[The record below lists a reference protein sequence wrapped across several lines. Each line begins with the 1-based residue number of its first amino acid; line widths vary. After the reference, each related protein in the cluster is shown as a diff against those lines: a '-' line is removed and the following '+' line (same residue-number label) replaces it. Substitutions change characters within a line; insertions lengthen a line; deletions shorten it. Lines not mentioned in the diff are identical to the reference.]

1 MESVDIIVASPDMNE
16 ENVASNWVESGVGVG
31 KTILPVDCTMVL
43 ELLSCEYGRD
53 GDNGGGEVDVGET
66 STVIDDD
73 FGNSNSDVDDMTDI
87 DGNISENN
95 FDGAWDTNTD
105 DWAGLSDI
113 LDETSIGNE
122 NWVGC
127 NISDEPVFNSAV
139 EIIEEADSVVAL
151 SLFVEDSL
159 R

>member
-1 MESVDIIVASPDMNE
+1 
-16 ENVASNWVESGVGVG
+16 
-31 KTILPVDCTMVL
+31 MVL

-66 STVIDDD
+66 SIVIDDD

-105 DWAGLSDI
+105 D
-113 LDETSIGNE
+113 
-122 NWVGC
+122 
-127 NISDEPVFNSAV
+127 
-139 EIIEEADSVVAL
+139 
-151 SLFVEDSL
+151 
-159 R
+159 